1 MKKFSII
8 FVMLMICFF
17 GFSTMSLAA
26 IVKSP
31 NDLSDILSQKDDHYT
46 LKYVV
51 PASTFPERALS
62 FWKKWV
68 NAFNGDDPSSI
79 AMLLLQN
86 DRTLSFFVIDSDY
99 KFIEYSDG
107 SGKIYP
113 ASSSTPF
120 FGVRLTLSSDRLTYS
135 TTVGISS
142 AGSMDNIITSNIP
155 NRISGI
161 VISGHNKL
169 SGNFP
174 ANFCYVDFGDKSFKI
189 SDDLGSF
196 NVQHNL
202 TINYQYAN
210 GTQAFETYTNTFSE
224 GDSFSIPSPTLG
236 GFKPSINTISGQ
248 MGNTDLLYTV
258 TYTPINHSVT
268 VNYQYENGSKALES
282 YSGTFSEGQ
291 PYSIPT
297 PAIKGY
303 TPSLNIISGEM
314 GTSDLSYTVIFTKAK
329 EPDPPP
335 SSSGNSSSE
344 NSGSSS
350 SANGG
355 YVVWN
360 PSFMAKGFQNV
371 SNMIGIAFNTF
382 IWLFLGITG
391 IFIIIKL
398 VRHLFK

>member
-8 FVMLMICFF
+8 FVMLIICFF
-17 GFSTMSLAA
+17 GFSTMSLAS

-31 NDLSDILSQKDDHYT
+31 NDLSDILSEKDGYYT

-51 PASTFPERALS
+51 PASKFPELALS
-62 FWKKWV
+62 NWKKWV
-68 NAFNGDDPSSI
+68 NAFNGDDPSLI
-79 AMLLLQN
+79 AMLLLQG

-99 KFIEYSDG
+99 KFIEYSSGD
-107 SGKIYP
+107 GKIYP

-120 FGVRLTLSSDRLTYS
+120 RGVRLTLSSNGLNYT

-142 AGSMDNIITSNIP
+142 AGSMDNIITSNVP
-155 NRISGI
+155 NRTSGI
-161 VISGHNKL
+161 VVSGHNKL

-174 ANFCYVDFGDKSFKI
+174 ANFCYVDFGDKPFKM

-210 GTQAFETYTNTFSE
+210 GIQAFETYTNTFSE
-224 GDSFSIPSPTLG
+224 GDSFSISSPSLG
-236 GFKPSINTISGQ
+236 GFKPSLNTISGQ
-248 MGNTDLLYTV
+248 MGNTDLSYTV
-258 TYTPINHSVT
+258 TYTPITHSVT
-268 VNYQYENGSKALES
+268 VHYQYENGSKALEA

-291 PYSIPT
+291 PYSILT
-297 PAIKGY
+297 PSIEGY
-303 TPSLNIISGEM
+303 IPSLNIISGEM
-314 GTSDLSYTVIFTKAK
+314 GTSDLSYTVIFTEVK

-344 NSGSSS
+344 SSGSS
-350 SANGG
+350 NGG

-360 PSFMAKGFQNV
+360 PSFMVKGFQNV

-382 IWLFLGITG
+382 IWLFLGIMG

-398 VRHLFK
+398 IRYLFK